1 LAVEK
6 GPNSKSR
13 TRSIWIALGVAGLI
27 VIAAGYYEVPLLLG
41 RPSSSVG
48 TTLNYT
54 TEYGNADNWAW
65 SADKAIS
72 PANASVLALKG
83 YNPFIL
89 QTSPFLAGGG
99 SRQVALAGLSY
110 VANVG
115 NYELY
120 AMNIETQNQVYD
132 VVLPNSPLNALPYV
146 LPFFHITTTMQI
158 GGAPHVWVST
168 PWRGIYAFPAT
179 GATRADYAF
188 NVTGLQK
195 GQGGNAGA
203 YSWAGPEFAID
214 ESRQLVVAGLNVN
227 TTGVPG
233 RGFVEGFKI
242 GNQTAILKFGGG
254 TTFSVKT
261 ASPAWTTFLSP
272 PQDGSSLGWE
282 LAQVNSIPH
291 VWEFNGS
298 SALDL
303 RTVPSS
309 TLQSIL
315 SNDWTAQSG
324 KPVFSSGPEANSSWI
339 ADPGTGTTYIATS
352 APEPASL
359 NSSFNGPALF
369 SSSIMAI
376 NTDNGSIRWTF
387 QVTPHDVWGWGCKGN
402 IAMLPATIA
411 GAQKQVIAKQCE
423 NGYIFLLNPATGALL
438 YSGQA
443 PGVVRA
449 NGAEIPNIQNQIAMQ
464 ATLASLT
471 GAGTNQTPRVAYWT
485 NIAYDPDNGLLL
497 GAVGKYS
504 GSLGSQA
511 AAGPNW
517 NSTAYALDLT
527 KLSFAWRGPVPG
539 RDFSYIGIAN
549 GVAYM
554 ATYQGDIYVAST
566 QTGSQ
571 LKDIHTAEAVTSLL
585 VTNGVHGR
593 PGLVTVGNSIQTKQ
607 QIQMELFT
615 PWGL

>member
-1 LAVEK
+1 
-6 GPNSKSR
+6 
-13 TRSIWIALGVAGLI
+13 
-27 VIAAGYYEVPLLLG
+27 
-41 RPSSSVG
+41 
-48 TTLNYT
+48 
-54 TEYGNADNWAW
+54 
-65 SADKAIS
+65 
-72 PANASVLALKG
+72 
-83 YNPFIL
+83 
-89 QTSPFLAGGG
+89 
-99 SRQVALAGLSY
+99 
-110 VANVG
+110 
-115 NYELY
+115 
-120 AMNIETQNQVYD
+120 MNIETQNQIYD
-132 VVLPNSPLNALPYV
+132 VVLPNSPLNALPFV

-168 PWRGIYAFPAT
+168 PWEGVYAFPAT

-195 GQGGNAGA
+195 GNSGNVGT

-214 ESRQLVVAGLNVN
+214 ESRQLVVAGLSVN

-242 GNQTAILKFGGG
+242 VNQTAILKFGGG

-272 PQDGSSLGWE
+272 PQDGSSPGWE

-291 VWEFNGS
+291 VWEFDGS

-303 RTVPSS
+303 RTLPAS
-309 TLQSIL
+309 TLKSIL

-324 KPVFSSGPEANSSWI
+324 KPIFSSGPEANSSWI
-339 ADPGTGTTYIATS
+339 ADPRTGTTYIATS
-352 APEPASL
+352 PPEPVSL
-359 NSSFNGPALF
+359 DSSFNGPALF
-369 SSSIMAI
+369 SSSIIAL

-402 IAMLPATIA
+402 VAMLPATFA

-423 NGYIFLLNPATGALL
+423 NGYIFLLDPATGALL
-438 YSGQA
+438 YSGQP

-449 NGAEIPNIQNQIAMQ
+449 SGAQIPNVQDQKAMQ

-471 GAGTNQTPRVAYWT
+471 AAGPDQALRIAYGT

-497 GAVGKYS
+497 GAVGRYS
-504 GSLGSQA
+504 SSLGAQA
-511 AAGPNW
+511 PAGPRW
-517 NSTAYALDLT
+517 DSTDFALDLT
-527 KLSFAWRGPVPG
+527 KLAFTWQGPIPDH
-539 RDFSYIGIAN
+539 DFSYIGIAD

-554 ATYQGDIYVAST
+554 ATYQGDIYVVST

-585 VTNGVHGR
+585 LTHGVHGH

-615 PWGL
+615 PSGL